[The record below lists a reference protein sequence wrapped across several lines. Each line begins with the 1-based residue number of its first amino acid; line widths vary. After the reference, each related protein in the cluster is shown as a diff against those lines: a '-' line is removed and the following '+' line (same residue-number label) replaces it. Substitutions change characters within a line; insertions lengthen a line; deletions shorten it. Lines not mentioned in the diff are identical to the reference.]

1 MIPKTMKTMLEYLK
15 EIEIE
20 VPDGEVS
27 GTWFAE
33 HHLPMV
39 VRCTDCGMTMVLFSA
54 MIDDEGLL
62 YCKDCAPYF
71 EIDEVEIDSEKIEED
86 YVWHYIKSEEPHYSD
101 VACFLAVM
109 QLWTQLNLNMEIISK
124 ALEIYPLFPDWDY
137 MKYFTEYH
145 ADHAEDIIYGKITF
159 EDLKKNF
166 AFMMAGMYIEEYF
179 E

>member
-1 MIPKTMKTMLEYLK
+1 MKTMLEYLK

-20 VPDGEVS
+20 VPDGEVD

-33 HHLPMV
+33 HNLPMI
-39 VRCTDCGMTMVLFSA
+39 VRCTDCGTTMVLFSA

-62 YCKDCAPYF
+62 YCEGCAPLF
-71 EIDEVEIDSEKIEED
+71 EIDEAKNKSNKIDED
-86 YVWHYIKSEEPHYSD
+86 YVRYYIQSKEPHHSD
-101 VACFLAVM
+101 VAFFLAAI
-109 QLWTQLNLNMEIISK
+109 QLWTQLNLNMEIIDK
-124 ALEIYPLFPDWDY
+124 AREICPLFPNWDY

-145 ADHAEDIIYGKITF
+145 ADRAEEIVYGEITL
-159 EDLKKNF
+159 EELKESF